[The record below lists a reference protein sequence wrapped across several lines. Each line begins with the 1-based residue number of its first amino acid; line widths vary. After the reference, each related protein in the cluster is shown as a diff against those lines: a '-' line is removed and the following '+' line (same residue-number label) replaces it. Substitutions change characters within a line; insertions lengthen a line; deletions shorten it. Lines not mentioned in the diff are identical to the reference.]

1 MILHPSDKNVGSKIQ
16 SRDRGNTA
24 SRKIGEPK
32 EFPMTEPGQMFSD
45 GKTYERMM
53 GRWSKLAGRIFLDW
67 LDPPKDLNWVEV
79 GCGNGAFTE
88 ELIARCA
95 PRAVSAVDPSPGQLD
110 FARTR
115 PAAKLAQ
122 FSLGDAQAL
131 PFPSGSFDAAAMAL
145 VITFVPDAAKA
156 VAEMARVVKPGG
168 LVATYMWDTQSG
180 GVPLAPIEAALKF
193 LGKSAPVRPSGAA
206 SRRDTMQAL
215 WQAAGLQAI
224 ETREIRI
231 PIAYSSFD
239 DFCESN
245 IVPIGPAG
253 QLISAMPPDELEQL
267 KRRLRE
273 QLPIAADG
281 RIAYEAFANAVKG
294 RVPE

>member
-1 MILHPSDKNVGSKIQ
+1 MKGAASKIQ
-16 SRDRGNTA
+16 SAGRGNTRRN
-24 SRKIGEPK
+24 STEV
-32 EFPMTEPGQMFSD
+32 PMTEPGQMFSD

-67 LDPPKDLNWVEV
+67 LDPPKNLNWIEV

-115 PAAKLAQ
+115 PVAKLAQ

-131 PFPSGSFDAAAMAL
+131 PFPDRSFDAAAMAL

-156 VAEMARVVKPGG
+156 VAEMARVVRPGG
-168 LVATYMWDTQSG
+168 VVATYMWDTQSG
-180 GVPLAPIEAALKF
+180 GVPLGAIEAALEF

-239 DFCESN
+239 DF
-245 IVPIGPAG
+245 
-253 QLISAMPPDELEQL
+253 
-267 KRRLRE
+267 
-273 QLPIAADG
+273 
-281 RIAYEAFANAVKG
+281 
-294 RVPE
+294 

>member
-1 MILHPSDKNVGSKIQ
+1 
-16 SRDRGNTA
+16 
-24 SRKIGEPK
+24 
-32 EFPMTEPGQMFSD
+32 MTEPGQMFSD

-67 LDPPKDLNWVEV
+67 LDPPKNLNWIEV

-88 ELIARCA
+88 ELIARGA

-115 PAAKLAQ
+115 LAAKLAQ
-122 FSLGDAQAL
+122 FSLGDALAL
-131 PFPSGSFDAAAMAL
+131 PFPDRSFDAAAMAL

-156 VAEMARVVKPGG
+156 IAEMARVVKPGG
-168 LVATYMWDTQSG
+168 LVATYMWDTQGG

-206 SRRDTMQAL
+206 SQRDTMQAL
-215 WQAAGLQAI
+215 WQATGLQSI
-224 ETREIRI
+224 ETRVIRI

-253 QLISAMPPDELEQL
+253 QLISTMSPGEVEQL
-267 KRRLRE
+267 KARLRE
-273 QLPIAADG
+273 QLPIGPDG

-294 RVPE
+294 RVPG